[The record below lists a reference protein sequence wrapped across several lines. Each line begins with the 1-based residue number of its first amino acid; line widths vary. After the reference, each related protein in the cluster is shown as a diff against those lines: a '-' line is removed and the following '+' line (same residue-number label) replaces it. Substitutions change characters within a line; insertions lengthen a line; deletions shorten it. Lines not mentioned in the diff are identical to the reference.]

1 MVRDADKRDEKPE
14 FQAAARQCTS
24 RCSWGEPSVV
34 DIMVWEKF
42 FDRVNHDHS
51 DASGSQ
57 ANQRQG
63 IAFVDSVRFTSGI
76 HGRRTNHSEPRRK
89 TRYTTL
95 V

>member
-14 FQAAARQCTS
+14 FQAAARHAQADVV
-24 RCSWGEPSVV
+24 RGEPSVV

-63 IAFVDSVRFTSGI
+63 IAFVDLVRFTSGI

-89 TRYTTL
+89 TNIRL
-95 V
+95 